1 MKSWI
6 SQALINIRYS
16 YWFIPSLMAVAAI
29 ILAASLVAIDLYYMN
44 QVPSSFEWLF
54 SSKPEGARAILSTVA
69 GSTITVAG
77 VVFSM
82 TIMSV
87 SHATSNYGSRLLLKF
102 LKDRFNQIT
111 LGTFTATFIYCL
123 LVLRTVSNGIGP
135 DAAGFV
141 PHLALLAAI
150 VLALT
155 SVMVLI
161 AFIHHVPDTIYIGNV
176 AAQRGQE
183 LSHRLV
189 KTFKKNENKVN
200 RPYDFE
206 STSSVLSSVLSDES
220 GYLQTLETNGL
231 VKFCSDHSMQ
241 IEILKEPGDFII
253 KGEIVAR
260 YIRQPECDLDTP
272 SKAIQSYMGLGS
284 QRTPAQDL
292 RFLIEELQQI
302 SVRALSPGIN
312 DPYTAINSI
321 DWLGACIGEAM
332 HEGSRPI
339 RYNDKHDQL
348 RVIIP
353 VFDFARLCACVFN
366 DLRPHVCQDLVT
378 SLSVGHLFSRLIE
391 HAGPHSCREI
401 LIIHQQAF
409 LTSALQHFKQS
420 EDQQRLNEQFALK
433 QQA

>member
-6 SQALINIRYS
+6 SQASINIRYS
-16 YWFIPSLMAVAAI
+16 YWFIPSLMAIGAI
-29 ILAASLVAIDLYYMN
+29 ILATTLVAIDLYFMRD
-44 QVPSSFEWLF
+44 VPTSLEWLF

-102 LKDRFNQIT
+102 LKDRYNQIT

-123 LVLRTVSNGIGP
+123 LVLRTVNNGIGP

-150 VLALT
+150 VLALA

-176 AAQRGQE
+176 AAERGQE

-189 KTFKKNENKVN
+189 KIFKQNNEEANT
-200 RPYDFE
+200 PYDFE
-206 STSSVLSSVLSDES
+206 STSSVLNSVLSGES
-220 GYLQTLETNGL
+220 GYLQTLEINGL
-231 VKFCSDHSMQ
+231 VKFCSEHSML

-253 KGEIVAR
+253 KGEIIAR

-272 SKAIQSYMGLGS
+272 NKAIQSYMGIGS

-321 DWLGACIGEAM
+321 DWLGACVGEAM
-332 HEGSRPI
+332 HEGARPI
-339 RYNDKHDQL
+339 RYHDKHDTL
-348 RVIIP
+348 RVLIP
-353 VFDFARLCACVFN
+353 AFDFVQLCAYVFD
-366 DLRPHVCQDLVT
+366 DLRPHVCRDLVVT
-378 SLSVGHLFSRLIE
+378 LSIADLFNRLIVC
-391 HAGPHSCREI
+391 AGTHDCRNT
-401 LIIHQQAF
+401 LISHQRTY
-409 LTSALQHFKQS
+409 LTSALQHF
-420 EDQQRLNEQFALK
+420 DQHEEQQVLNERFTLK
-433 QQA
+433 SHV